1 MTKYYL
7 TSFLFSFFVF
17 SIELNAET
25 KNKIFESHEH
35 CIAYT
40 TPEKIIFFEKHFV
53 IGKNCNLEVKSI
65 KIENL
70 YRFEVSIPV
79 IDFASGIDARDD
91 SVRDIFKYEEFPK
104 IEFVSKWYSHYDIDN
119 YLKIGK
125 GEIKGLLYFSGKKLP
140 ILLNVFI
147 EKVKKDFLIKG
158 NFETDYNFFDISPP
172 SFGILGKVLN
182 FLDINFILQSV
193 KIKDFDEHFK

>member
-7 TSFLFSFFVF
+7 ISVLFSFFVF

-70 YRFEVSIPV
+70 HRFEVSIPI
-79 IDFASGIDARDD
+79 IDFTSGIDARDD

-119 YLKIGK
+119 YLMIGK
-125 GEIKGLLYFSGKKLP
+125 GEIKG
-140 ILLNVFI
+140 
-147 EKVKKDFLIKG
+147 
-158 NFETDYNFFDISPP
+158 
-172 SFGILGKVLN
+172 
-182 FLDINFILQSV
+182 
-193 KIKDFDEHFK
+193 